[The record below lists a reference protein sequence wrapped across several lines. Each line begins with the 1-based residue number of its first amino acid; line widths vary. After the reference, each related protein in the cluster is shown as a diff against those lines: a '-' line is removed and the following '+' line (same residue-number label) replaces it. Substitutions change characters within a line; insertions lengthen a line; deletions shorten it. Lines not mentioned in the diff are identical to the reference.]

1 MRSSSVSSSC
11 EAMSLNVLVR
21 TPISSFEGFSTL
33 SVKSPDAT
41 FSAAWVS
48 SCMGAIMV
56 LASNR
61 LRNTD
66 MTRPTASASTII
78 SSSWSFRLR
87 IVSRSS
93 II

>member
-1 MRSSSVSSSC
+1 
-11 EAMSLNVLVR
+11 MSLNVLVR

-56 LASNR
+56 LASSR
-61 LRNTD
+61 LRNTE
-66 MTRPTASASTII
+66 II
-78 SSSWSFRLR
+78 SPTPRASMIMRSSCSFRLR
-87 IVSRSS
+87 TVSRLS
-93 II
+93 IMYTM